1 MIQRIQTVY
10 LLVVAIFAGLA
21 AVLPLAE
28 LSGEGISYLYK
39 STGIY
44 TLVGD
49 SESVFSTFPLQL
61 ALVIVVLI
69 ALVAIF
75 LYKKRVLQIRLCVFN
90 AVLMIGFYAAF
101 FFYFWLVK
109 EKLHVDLSVRYAL
122 AFPLVSLVLNW
133 LAIRAIGAD
142 EALVRSLNRIR

>member
-10 LLVVAIFAGLA
+10 LLVVAILAGVT

-28 LSGEGISYLYK
+28 LSSEAISYLYI
-39 STGIY
+39 SSGVY
-44 TLVGD
+44 TLGGNP
-49 SESVFSTFPLQL
+49 ESVYSTFPLQL
-61 ALVIVVLI
+61 ALVVVALI

-75 LYKKRVLQIRLCVFN
+75 LYKKRVFQIRLCVFN

-101 FFYFWLVK
+101 FLYFGLVK